1 MAALH
6 MLLFLSLTLPALQN
20 NLKIL
25 GTPDGSTRPAPC
37 GQTCVGVSRTFN
49 SDSIWRESHRG
60 KVYKEIDMA
69 GCEFVTRPVVTLT
82 VQGSVEGCPSFF
94 VEKIERN
101 HFYVYSVQDFRAR
114 EAEENRC
121 VVYWSA
127 TGYNC

>member
-1 MAALH
+1 
-6 MLLFLSLTLPALQN
+6 
-20 NLKIL
+20 
-25 GTPDGSTRPAPC
+25 
-37 GQTCVGVSRTFN
+37 
-49 SDSIWRESHRG
+49 
-60 KVYKEIDMA
+60 MA

-82 VQGSVEGCPSFF
+82 VQGGVEGCPSFF
-94 VEKIERN
+94 VEKIEKN